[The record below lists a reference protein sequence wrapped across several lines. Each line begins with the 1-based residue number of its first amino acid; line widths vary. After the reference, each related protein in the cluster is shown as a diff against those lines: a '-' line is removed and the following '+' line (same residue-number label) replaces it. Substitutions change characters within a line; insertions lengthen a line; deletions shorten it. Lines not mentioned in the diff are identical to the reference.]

1 MISTSASW
9 PDAAG
14 RPPGRPAAPV
24 RLGMFA
30 PFDLLARGQEAARAF
45 LARVADAGIDAVDE
59 SSADAS
65 AETSAGDAAADVVA
79 DVSQEAQADAGAD
92 APIDARVDAASPV
105 ELITKNLRK

>member
-14 RPPGRPAAPV
+14 RPPSRPAAPV

-45 LARVADAGIDAVDE
+45 LARVADAGIDHVCTTDFGYGSDCERPAMVR
-59 SSADAS
+59 
-65 AETSAGDAAADVVA
+65 AAM
-79 DVSQEAQADAGAD
+79 
-92 APIDARVDAASPV
+92 
-105 ELITKNLRK
+105 